1 MKFQN
6 LWKKIQGYF
15 IALHSLLKKKA
26 FMYMISLDLI
36 AFLRWTE
43 SKFLI
48 PFYRWKIKVQIT
60 KKLSDALAHV
70 ANCMD
75 TH

>member
-1 MKFQN
+1 
-6 LWKKIQGYF
+6 
-15 IALHSLLKKKA
+15 
-26 FMYMISLDLI
+26 MYMISLDLI